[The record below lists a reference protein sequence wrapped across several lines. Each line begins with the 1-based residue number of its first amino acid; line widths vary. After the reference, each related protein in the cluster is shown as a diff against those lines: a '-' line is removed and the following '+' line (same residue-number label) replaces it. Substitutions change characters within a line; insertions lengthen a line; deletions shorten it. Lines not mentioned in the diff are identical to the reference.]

1 MTIRIEGGQTA
12 TPVSTSRDFEDF
24 IHLISHDV
32 RNSVRALIEVPQWI
46 VQDLEDMGV
55 KIEGNLGEDLG
66 LMNTYTQRLDR
77 MLHDLLVYS
86 RIGRMQAMS
95 LVDLEEAVDLV
106 CQEIRIPPGIRL
118 EVDLQQKTLCIGD
131 QDVMTLLTSLM
142 SNAIRHRDE
151 QTSLIRIT
159 SWQEGRDTVLTFAD
173 DGPGIDPHFQEK
185 VFAAMTTLKSRD
197 EVEGSGMGLAH
208 VRKIVNHYGAS
219 LRWMDLGGARGVG
232 FEFRFPFLGL
242 TPVS

>member
-1 MTIRIEGGQTA
+1 VTIRIESGQAASLVT
-12 TPVSTSRDFEDF
+12 TSRDYEDF

-46 VQDLEDMGV
+46 TQDLEDLGC
-55 KIEGNLGEDLG
+55 KIEGSLAENLG

-77 MLHDLLVYS
+77 MLYDLLVYS

-95 LVDLEEAVDLV
+95 HVDLIEAIDQM

-118 EVDLQQKTLCIGD
+118 DIDLRQRTLCIGE

-142 SNAIRHRDE
+142 LNSIRHRDA
-151 QTSLIRIT
+151 QTSLIRIA
-159 SWQEGRDTVLTFAD
+159 SWQDSTETVLTFVD
-173 DGPGIDPHFQEK
+173 DGPGIAPQYHEK
-185 VFAAMTTLKSRD
+185 VFGAMTTLKSRD

-208 VRKIVNHYGAS
+208 VRKIVSHYGAS
-219 LRWMDLGGARGVG
+219 LRWINLGTSRGVG
-232 FEFRFPFLGL
+232 FEFRFPDGQANLKQ
-242 TPVS
+242 